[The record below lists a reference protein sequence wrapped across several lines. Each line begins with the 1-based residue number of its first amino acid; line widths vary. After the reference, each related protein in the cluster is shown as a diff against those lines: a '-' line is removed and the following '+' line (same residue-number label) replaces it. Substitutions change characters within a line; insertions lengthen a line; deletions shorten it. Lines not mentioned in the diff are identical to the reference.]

1 MGKSPQDGEPRLC
14 FSGKLSRNSYKTRVR
29 PEANGNEAEK
39 VQISENNL
47 EATKQVTRE
56 IIHVFSFLIFFNI
69 IFNILPW
76 KDMDKRIH
84 SQVWWLIPVI
94 PEFSRLRQEAGVQDQ
109 PRQHSEIQS

>member
-1 MGKSPQDGEPRLC
+1 MGKSPREGEPRLC

-56 IIHVFSFLIFFNI
+56 IIQCALFFDIFQYNF
-69 IFNILPW
+69 
-76 KDMDKRIH
+76 
-84 SQVWWLIPVI
+84 
-94 PEFSRLRQEAGVQDQ
+94 
-109 PRQHSEIQS
+109 